1 MGHLPLPLPF
11 CPPPRLPCP
20 LPLALQVVD
29 HERSDLQESAMRLV
43 RQLAEYTIT
52 LKQLED
58 NLLARLAAS
67 QVWAGSCP
75 PAVCCRA
82 SCAVHAVCAACAVDR
97 IAATAAARG
106 QAEAPDCVWC

>member
-1 MGHLPLPLPF
+1 MWAPDFRIHALNNAAQHESTHT
-11 CPPPRLPCP
+11 RW
-20 LPLALQVVD
+20 LQVVD

-67 QVWAGSCP
+67 QVH
-75 PAVCCRA
+75 PACL
-82 SCAVHAVCAACAVDR
+82 
-97 IAATAAARG
+97 AAR
-106 QAEAPDCVWC
+106 AHCTC